1 MQITCVNFLIRN
13 VFAIMTAEVEHMH
26 AKWWRSGFFY
36 LLLLIVIV
44 ALVFVA
50 MAREGPD
57 QLSLAEFVTQAKK
70 QVDTVGYWQQ
80 GNKIIGLK
88 GSSVTHWTAY
98 SETSDAF
105 SKLLQEYRINEN
117 VVQVEPN
124 FDGSSLEQDGRLK
137 DQNKVELSEFMLN
150 ARRQIDTIRQHGS
163 AVEGLRVDG
172 TIAIKTAFDG
182 NTNDLSVYLERQG
195 VVLGPDGVKLDV
207 RLASFDWGTIALTV
221 ILPIMLLGALF
232 YFLFF
237 RAARGA
243 GTQAFNFSKSRARL
257 SLDHRPDVTFAD
269 VAGADEAKEEV
280 QEVVEFL
287 KSPQKFQTLGGRVP
301 RGVLLVGPPGT
312 GKTLLAKA
320 VAGEAGVPF
329 YSISGSEFVEMFV
342 GVGAA
347 RVRDLFEQAR
357 RNAPC
362 LIFIDEIDAVGRHRG
377 AGLGGGHDE
386 REQTLNQILA
396 EMDGFDTSVN
406 IIVMAATNRPDI
418 LDPALLRPGR
428 FDRHIV
434 IDLPDIKG
442 RNAILQVHAK
452 GKPLAKGV
460 DLETVAKGTPGF
472 SGADLANLINEAAI
486 LAARRARKDIT
497 LKELED
503 AAERTMAGPERR
515 SRVISPREK
524 ELTAYHEGGHALT
537 ARMLPKTDPVH
548 KVSIVSRGVM
558 GGWTRFLPSEDR
570 RYATKSQLDDMLA
583 VILGGRAAEEIAFGD
598 VSTGAQDDLKR
609 ATGLAREMV
618 TQYGMSDNLG
628 PRIFGQRQ
636 ELVFLGREISEQRDY
651 GDKIA
656 DEIDAEVHSIIQRAY
671 KNAKTILTENKAKL
685 KQVAEELITLETL
698 DEHEL
703 ERIFEGL
710 SPEPSPN

>member
-1 MQITCVNFLIRN
+1 MQT
-13 VFAIMTAEVEHMH
+13 
-26 AKWWRSGFFY
+26 KWWRSGFFY
-36 LLLLIVIV
+36 VLLLAVIV
-44 ALVFVA
+44 ALVFAA
-50 MAREGPD
+50 MSGEGPKEET
-57 QLSLAEFVTQAKK
+57 LPRFVEAAK
-70 QVDTVGYWQQ
+70 Q
-80 GNKIIGLK
+80 G
-88 GSSVTHWTAY
+88 
-98 SETSDAF
+98 E
-105 SKLLQEYRINEN
+105 
-117 VVQVEPN
+117 
-124 FDGSSLEQDGRLK
+124 
-137 DQNKVELSEFMLN
+137 
-150 ARRQIDTIRQHGS
+150 IDTILQDGETLFGLKDNEKLFRS
-163 AVEGLRVDG
+163 AFNGDTNALRD
-172 TIAIKTAFDG
+172 
-182 NTNDLSVYLERQG
+182 YLEKEG
-195 VVLGPDGVKLDV
+195 VILGAEGIRIDVKPAGL
-207 RLASFDWGTIALTV
+207 DWGAIALTV
-221 ILPIMLLGALF
+221 ILPIVLLGALF

-257 SLDHRPDVTFAD
+257 TLDRRPDVTFAD

-287 KSPQKFQTLGGRVP
+287 RSPQKFQTLGGRVP

-320 VAGEAGVPF
+320 TAGEARVPF

-347 RVRDLFEQAR
+347 RVRDLFEQAK

-442 RNAILQVHAK
+442 RKAILQVHAK
-452 GKPLAKGV
+452 DKPLAKAA
-460 DLETVAKGTPGF
+460 DLGTIAKETPGL

-486 LAARRARKDIT
+486 LAARRNRKDIT

-503 AAERTMAGPERR
+503 AADRTMAGPERK
-515 SRVISPREK
+515 SRVISTKEK
-524 ELTAYHEGGHALT
+524 EITAYHESGHALT
-537 ARMLPKTDPVH
+537 AKMLPNADPVH
-548 KVSIVSRGVM
+548 KVSIVPRRM
-558 GGWTRFLPSEDR
+558 IGGWTRLLPAEDR
-570 RYATKSQLDDMLA
+570 YLWTKSQFDDGLA
-583 VILGGRAAEEIAFGD
+583 VLLGGRVAEEIIFGD
-598 VSTGAQDDLKR
+598 ITTGAQNDLEQ
-609 ATGLAREMV
+609 ATKLARKMV
-618 TQYGMSDNLG
+618 TEYGMSEKLG

-651 GDKIA
+651 GDKVA
-656 DEIDAEVHSIIQRAY
+656 DEIDEEVYAIIQRAY
-671 KNAKTILTENKAKL
+671 KTTKRILTRNKAKL
-685 KQVAEELITLETL
+685 RELAEELIARETL
-698 DEHEL
+698 DEPEL
-703 ERIFEGL
+703 DRLFAGL
-710 SPEPSPN
+710 AAQPSPG